1 MRIVVKIGRLSI
13 HGGGNFV
20 PASFAEQLRTETR
33 RRISRELGPA
43 TIARRL
49 DDLRSSTASP
59 SPGRGEHARGGVEA
73 TAAARVARRLLP

>member
-13 HGGGNFV
+13 HGGGSFV

-33 RRISRELGPA
+33 RRISGGLGPA
-43 TIARRL
+43 TIARQL
-49 DDLRSSTASP
+49 GDARSATATR
-59 SPGRGEHARGGVEA
+59 SPGRGEHARSGVEA